1 MLNLKSLTCFILTL
15 VMVSVSLAS
24 SALAFNGTPVMDM
37 QNMDHAAMADMDMQ
51 DCPDHKGM
59 TMTMEKN
66 TCLIACYGLMASV
79 EAESFTPFFQSTLIN
94 ESPTVGIAASFAG
107 QTIGVPTPPPNLA

>member
-1 MLNLKSLTCFILTL
+1 MLNLKGLTCFILTL

-37 QNMDHAAMADMDMQ
+37 QNMDHAAMAD
-51 DCPDHKGM
+51 
-59 TMTMEKN
+59 MTMEKN